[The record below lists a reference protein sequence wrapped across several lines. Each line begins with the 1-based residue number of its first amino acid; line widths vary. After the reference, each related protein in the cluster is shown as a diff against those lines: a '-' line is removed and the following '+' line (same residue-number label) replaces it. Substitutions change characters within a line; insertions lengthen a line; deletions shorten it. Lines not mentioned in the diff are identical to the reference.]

1 MVTAFRKWQSISLIL
16 RIVCGLAV
24 GVILALSLPDNGVVP
39 IFGNLFVGLLKGIAP
54 ILVFVLV
61 ISALANA
68 SGDIGGRFKTV
79 VFLYVVGTLLA
90 AAAAVCFSFAMPV
103 GMVLTDA
110 ATNTPPGGIG
120 EVIKTILA
128 NMVANPVAALMNAN
142 YVGILCWAIIFGMGF
157 KKLASDGTR
166 EMVAELAAVV
176 SRAVTWIIQLAPFGI
191 MGLVYSAVSENGM
204 SIFVDYGML
213 LVVLVGTMFIM
224 TFIVNPLIVF
234 MFLRKNPYSLNWK
247 CLRTSGVT
255 AFFTRSS
262 AANIPVNMELCK
274 ELGLDE
280 DFYSVSVPLG
290 ATINMEGAAITI
302 TVMTLAVAHT
312 LGIQVDIPTAIILSV
327 LATVGACGASGV
339 AGGSLLLIPVAC
351 SSFGI
356 SNDIAMQVVGV
367 GFIIGVLQDSCETAL
382 NSSSDVLFTA
392 TAEFSER
399 LKNGT
404 LKSEDMI
411 PRNR

>member
-16 RIVCGLAV
+16 RIVCGLAL

-339 AGGSLLLIPVAC
+339 AGGSLLLIPMAC
-351 SSFGI
+351 SLFGI
-356 SNDIAMQVVGV
+356 SNDIAMQAVGV
-367 GFIIGVLQDSCETAL
+367 GFIIGVIQDSCETAL
-382 NSSSDVLFTA
+382 NSSTDALFAA
-392 TAEFSER
+392 TAEFKER
-399 LKNGT
+399 L
-404 LKSEDMI
+404 
-411 PRNR
+411 NRGEEVNMNF

>member
-54 ILVFVLV
+54 VLVFVLV

-79 VFLYVVGTLLA
+79 VFLYVAGTLLA

-120 EVIKTILA
+120 EVIKTILG

-339 AGGSLLLIPVAC
+339 AGGSLLLIPMAC
-351 SSFGI
+351 SLFGI
-356 SNDIAMQVVGV
+356 SNDIAMQAVGV
-367 GFIIGVLQDSCETAL
+367 GFIIGVIQDSCETAL
-382 NSSSDVLFTA
+382 NSSTDALFAA
-392 TAEFSER
+392 TAEFKER
-399 LKNGT
+399 LDRGEEVN
-404 LKSEDMI
+404 M
-411 PRNR
+411 NF

>member
-1 MVTAFRKWQSISLIL
+1 MVTAFKKWQSISLIL
-16 RIVCGLAV
+16 RIVCGLVV
-24 GVILALSLPDNGVVP
+24 GVLLALSMPDNGVVP
-39 IFGNLFVGLLKGIAP
+39 IFGSLFVGLLKGIAP
-54 ILVFVLV
+54 VLVFVLV

-79 VFLYVVGTLLA
+79 VFLYVAGTLLA

-120 EVIKTILA
+120 EVIKTILG
-128 NMVANPVAALMNAN
+128 NMVANPVAAIMNAN

-234 MFLRKNPYSLNWK
+234 MFLRKYPYSLNWK

-339 AGGSLLLIPVAC
+339 AGGSLLLIPMAC
-351 SSFGI
+351 SLFGI
-356 SNDIAMQVVGV
+356 SNDIAMQAVGV
-367 GFIIGVLQDSCETAL
+367 GFIIGVIQDSCETAL
-382 NSSSDVLFTA
+382 NSSTDALFAA
-392 TAEFSER
+392 TAEFKER
-399 LKNGT
+399 LDRGEEVN
-404 LKSEDMI
+404 M
-411 PRNR
+411 NF